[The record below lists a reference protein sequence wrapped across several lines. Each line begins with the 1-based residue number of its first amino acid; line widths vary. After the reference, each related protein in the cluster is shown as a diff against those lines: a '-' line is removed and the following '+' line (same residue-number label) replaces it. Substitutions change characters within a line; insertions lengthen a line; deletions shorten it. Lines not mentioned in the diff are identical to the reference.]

1 MSLSA
6 LGKFVLPP
14 VIAAAG
20 VFSAMS
26 FPLAVMGDKPVGI
39 RYEEEPVFDGRVRDI
54 APPYVVFVTALSFG
68 VGIGVAAVGGW
79 RSSTRKSSL
88 FQQQLSTLEE
98 DLQQKDRLLK
108 ELKLSESRL
117 QLSGLANFLDDE
129 AMIDQPGLSKTLPA
143 VVNQPVVQEPVV
155 AHTVIQKPQQYK
167 SSPVATMAPK
177 PMAVP
182 KAATRN
188 VAPSQGAAVTTN
200 VASSFASAASAQ
212 AFMNYDKSNKTAD
225 APVASSNQVQP
236 VASNGSFEAM
246 QQQLREMMEQ
256 MRVMQ
261 NTMQQMPQT
270 AEINTSTQNKFQVYY
285 EVPDSSETRF
295 Q

>member
-6 LGKFVLPP
+6 LGKFILPP

-26 FPLAVMGDKPVGI
+26 LPLAMMGDKPVGI
-39 RYEEEPVFDGRVRDI
+39 RYEEEPVFDGRIRDI

-68 VGIGVAAVGGW
+68 VGIGVAAIGGW
-79 RSSTRKSSL
+79 RSSARKSSL
-88 FQQQLSTLEE
+88 FQHQLTSLED
-98 DLQQKDRLLK
+98 DLQQKEKLLK

-117 QLSGLANFLDDE
+117 QVSGLASFLDDE
-129 AMIDQPGLSKTLPA
+129 VPFDQPALKALPA

-155 AHTVIQKPQQYK
+155 AQTSAQKYQQY
-167 SSPVATMAPK
+167 SSSSVPTMAPK
-177 PMAVP
+177 PMATP
-182 KAATRN
+182 KVAAR
-188 VAPSQGAAVTTN
+188 VIPSQPTTVTS

-212 AFMNYDKSNKTAD
+212 AFLNYDK
-225 APVASSNQVQP
+225 PNQVADKASVHDSQIQP
-236 VASNGSFEAM
+236 LTSDGSFEAI

-256 MRVMQ
+256 MRAMQ
-261 NTMQQMPQT
+261 NSMQQIPQGG
-270 AEINTSTQNKFQVYY
+270 NVQTSTPNKFQVYY
-285 EVPDSSETRF
+285 EAPNSSETRF